1 VGGEVRYYSVEE
13 AARLLRLTPE
23 RVREMAVTG
32 QLDSLPPGATEAGDW
47 KVLLPA
53 ALGPE
58 HALPSDQAEST
69 ADAPENPPVIGSR
82 SMHVATTAKTPGED
96 AHQPA
101 GELPADTRQ
110 TSAEPVSESGWATTE
125 VAAEALGVSP
135 RTVRDYIA
143 NGKLDAKPEGEGVE
157 RRWLVSID
165 SVHTL
170 RQARQSAARSP
181 RDRHAEP
188 RGGES
193 AAEIAADLMM
203 RVQDLQYKLG
213 RAEARAE
220 ITERAESTIREER
233 NRLIDD
239 LERERQR
246 ADQERER
253 TQRLEAEL
261 EALRRRLG
269 APERAAEQPESR
281 QPRSSTPDPQKPAQP
296 RSWWRRRLGI

>member
-13 AARLLRLTPE
+13 AARMLRLTPE
-23 RVREMAVTG
+23 RVREMAATG

-47 KVLLPA
+47 KVLLPV

-58 HALPSDQAEST
+58 HALPSDQAERP
-69 ADAPENPPVIGSR
+69 ADAPENPPEIGSG
-82 SMHVATTAKTPGED
+82 SMHVAPTTKTPGED
-96 AHQPA
+96 ARQPV

-110 TSAEPVSESGWATTE
+110 TSAEPLSESGWATTE

-165 SVHTL
+165 SVHTM
-170 RQARQSAARSP
+170 RQARQSAGRSP
-181 RDRHAEP
+181 RDRQAEP
-188 RGGES
+188 RGGEL
-193 AAEIAADLMM
+193 AAEIAADLIM

-239 LERERQR
+239 RERERQR

-253 TQRLEAEL
+253 AQRLEAEL
-261 EALRRRLG
+261 EALRRRPE
-269 APERAAEQPESR
+269 APDRAAEEPESR
-281 QPRSSTPDPQKPAQP
+281 QPRTSTPDPQKNAQP